1 MKETQKKIGD
11 MIITKKV
18 KEPIP
23 KGCIHIYPE
32 KKVGIAISRKFI
44 EQLKVL
50 GVKRWKRTPEMKYD
64 HPDLDAYV
72 RIVDNS
78 LYVSLYLDEMPEMKT
93 MLHNFM
99 LVGFEKSFEDE
110 IRERFPATTRAR
122 VDNNNIMFL
131 PTVRDPR
138 VLHMKF
144 DLDKAEIVG
153 RVQTD
158 VRDFFV

>member
-1 MKETQKKIGD
+1 MKETQKKIGN

-23 KGCIHIYPE
+23 EGCIHIYPE

-78 LYVSLYLDEMPEMKT
+78 LEVSFYLDEMPEMKT
-93 MLHNFM
+93 KLHNFM

-110 IRERFPATTRAR
+110 IRERFPATTRVR
-122 VDNNNIMFL
+122 VEDTIMFL

-138 VLHMKF
+138 VLHMTF

-153 RVQTD
+153 KVQTD